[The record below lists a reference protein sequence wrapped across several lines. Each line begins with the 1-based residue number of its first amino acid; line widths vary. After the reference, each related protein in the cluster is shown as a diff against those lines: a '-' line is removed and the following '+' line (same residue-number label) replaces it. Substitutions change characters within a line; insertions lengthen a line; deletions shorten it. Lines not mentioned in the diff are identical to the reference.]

1 MLVLR
6 EVGLPRDTPDDHEK
20 LNPPAMKDPDLKERV
35 RRKAK
40 EIMIDDELR
49 KRRCAAQGWG
59 LSFSLSAPLSRSA
72 DPHCTNNRVQKMTM
86 IAEGAEA
93 KRAEDALAE
102 RKRKMEEKERW
113 EGQSVTRLL
122 TLALTA
128 WLSSLEKK
136 RLLTPPLACTETRE
150 DRVSDWR
157 SFNKKKK
164 KRTKGPEVLG

>member
-1 MLVLR
+1 
-6 EVGLPRDTPDDHEK
+6 
-20 LNPPAMKDPDLKERV
+20 
-35 RRKAK
+35 
-40 EIMIDDELR
+40 
-49 KRRCAAQGWG
+49 
-59 LSFSLSAPLSRSA
+59 
-72 DPHCTNNRVQKMTM
+72 MTM